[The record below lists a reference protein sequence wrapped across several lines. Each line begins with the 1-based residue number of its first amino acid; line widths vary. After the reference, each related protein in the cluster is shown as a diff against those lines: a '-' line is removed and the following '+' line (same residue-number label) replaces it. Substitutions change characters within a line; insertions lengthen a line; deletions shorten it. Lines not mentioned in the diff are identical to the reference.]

1 MHCLSEIHAWLYPG
15 LYLLSPTPLHCA
27 CRAGLGLPARR
38 PHTCELGVCWS
49 RRCCLGGHA
58 ESAAPERPS
67 TGDRPDL
74 SGWQAGR
81 LRACLL
87 LLQPRPPAQE
97 FPWDWDQGRACRG
110 RGGGGQAWIVG
121 LHWAP
126 CPRSRSRL
134 SDLGHVTLAPCVS
147 SISGRIGKSSCSE
160 D

>member
-49 RRCCLGGHA
+49 RKCCLGGHA

-97 FPWDWDQGRACRG
+97 FPWDWD
-110 RGGGGQAWIVG
+110 
-121 LHWAP
+121 
-126 CPRSRSRL
+126 RSRRGAERCAQHDGWPVQCRIDAATVASVHPA
-134 SDLGHVTLAPCVS
+134 LGGLPSGARVRGFDQGPCCGV
-147 SISGRIGKSSCSE
+147 GP
-160 D
+160 